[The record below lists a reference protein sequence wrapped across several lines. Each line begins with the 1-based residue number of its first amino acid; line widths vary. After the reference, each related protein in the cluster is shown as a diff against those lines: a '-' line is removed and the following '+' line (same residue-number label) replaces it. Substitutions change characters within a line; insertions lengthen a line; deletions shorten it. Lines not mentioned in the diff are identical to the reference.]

1 MGLRAMAPI
10 NVSELCDVRPK
21 KGADVMAGMKSNLT
35 LFALGLFTLSVV
47 AMPALHSAAQG
58 LSATTIELS
67 AQQNDKDKKK
77 KKAAPAPQ
85 GQPRVQQKTIQK
97 QNVQPKVNVQ
107 QKQNFQQKKQFNV
120 QQNQQ
125 NLQKKK
131 QINVQ
136 QNNLNVQKKS
146 QINVQQKNLNVQK
159 KNQINVQQKNLNV
172 QQKKYAG
179 PPKQFTPKH
188 NNVVYKFNMKGSNKA
203 FVNGKHYSIWHNNN
217 SHYRIRYGNSWRTFV
232 ALGVLAPLLIGA
244 HHYYP
249 YAYIDAPGPYCSGLT
264 EDGCQLV
271 YDEIETIDGAVYPQ
285 CVAYCPWQ

>member
-1 MGLRAMAPI
+1 MT
-10 NVSELCDVRPK
+10 
-21 KGADVMAGMKSNLT
+21 GMNSNLT
-35 LFALGLFTLSVV
+35 LFALGMFTLSAIAV
-47 AMPALHSAAQG
+47 PASHVAAQG
-58 LSATTIELS
+58 LTATTIELS
-67 AQQNDKDKKK
+67 AQQNDNDKKK
-77 KKAAPAPQ
+77 KKGAQPQQ

-107 QKQNFQQKKQFNV
+107 QKQNFQQKKQINV

-125 NLQKKK
+125 NIQQKK
-131 QINVQ
+131 Q
-136 QNNLNVQKKS
+136 L
-146 QINVQQKNLNVQK
+146 NVQQKNLNVQK
-159 KNQINVQQKNLNV
+159 NQINVQQKNLNIQQKNQINVQQKNLNV
-172 QQKKYAG
+172 QHKKYAG

-203 FVNGKHYSIWHNNN
+203 FVNGKHYTVWHSNNN
-217 SHYRIRYGNSWRTFV
+217 YYRIRHGNSWRTFV

-249 YAYIDAPGPYCSGLT
+249 YAYIDAPGAYCSGLT

-271 YDEIETIDGAVYPQ
+271 YDEVETIESNVYPQ

>member
-1 MGLRAMAPI
+1 MAQ
-10 NVSELCDVRPK
+10 L
-21 KGADVMAGMKSNLT
+21 KSNLT
-35 LFALGLFTLSVV
+35 LFALGLFTLSAV
-47 AMPALHSAAQG
+47 AVPVSHVSAQG

-67 AQQNDKDKKK
+67 AQQDNNPNKKK
-77 KKAAPAPQ
+77 KGQQPQQ
-85 GQPRVQQKTIQK
+85 GQPRVK

-107 QKQNFQQKKQFNV
+107 QKQNFQQKKQINV

-136 QNNLNVQKKS
+136 QNNLNVQKKN

-159 KNQINVQQKNLNV
+159 KNQINVQQKNLNI
-172 QQKKYAG
+172 QQKKFVG
-179 PPKQFTPKH
+179 KPKQFTPKH

-203 FVNGKHYSIWHNNN
+203 FVNGKNYTIWTGNNN
-217 SHYRIRYGNSWRTFV
+217 YRIRYGNRWRTFV

-249 YAYIDAPGPYCSGLT
+249 YAYINAPEPYCEGLT

-271 YDEIETIDGAVYPQ
+271 YDEIETIDGDLYPQ